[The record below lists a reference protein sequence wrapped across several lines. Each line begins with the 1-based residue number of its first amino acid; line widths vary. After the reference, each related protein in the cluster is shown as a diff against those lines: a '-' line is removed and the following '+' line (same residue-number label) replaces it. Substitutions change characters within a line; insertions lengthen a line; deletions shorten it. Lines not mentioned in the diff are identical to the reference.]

1 MNGEIDPVSNIQI
14 MFNKD
19 VLFTGNWTASFTCYD
34 ETMEIP
40 SDVPEINDNILSFA
54 IDLPS
59 YVSCSLSI
67 EEGSVMDHNGNMYM
81 DTIVLPFHLLLLI

>member
-34 ETMEIP
+34 ETMAIP

-59 YVSCSLSI
+59 YVFCSLSI
-67 EEGSVMDHNGNMYM
+67 EEGS
-81 DTIVLPFHLLLLI
+81 ILILGIPYIRVYLYYISYYILH